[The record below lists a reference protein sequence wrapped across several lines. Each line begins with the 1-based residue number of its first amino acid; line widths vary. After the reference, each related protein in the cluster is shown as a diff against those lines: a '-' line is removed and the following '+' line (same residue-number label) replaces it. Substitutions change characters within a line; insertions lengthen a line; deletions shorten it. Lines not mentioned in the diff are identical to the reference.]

1 MKKFTIYDEKF
12 DFSYLIQLFR
22 VENLESF
29 AKYLAEI
36 WKDLVKRNKEG
47 ENGVNKLIFSKYYEL
62 NGIINTRLFS
72 VFDTNNDGL
81 LDIREFIIGMTTLFS
96 GNFEQLLKLIFNFYD
111 FDKDGK
117 INLNDIRV
125 VLSYIPIKGSEAYKK
140 VNLRYEKNNFN
151 DRIQIQNELLETL
164 TQIFKEREFIRQED
178 FNKIVADTNSDIF
191 ISILLHILEKRPFS
205 KDTVMVSEN
214 GTFQSTEEDR
224 NRYSENS
231 PFHGCRTP
239 PHFVKKPT
247 IKRFDSPTMKR
258 HGRTNFS
265 TNKRKENLI
274 NLNCEMKFSDIK
286 DDINKN
292 GTSVNLQRINF
303 DDDSISEIDLG
314 ENIIKDEK
322 KEEEKEESKKDV
334 NNEVMAPHR
343 KNKQI
348 LNKFKEGEVEEI
360 IINDSDLF
368 KKMSTNDSCVSD
380 DDELNEINYQ
390 GYLFKITKSNKLRRL
405 FFRLVFRDLFFFKD
419 KGIPNH
425 EGVHNLCGV
434 YLKLNSPLNKDGKVY
449 YSFSIIY
456 PLQTRNYY
464 SEDKNEIDN
473 WLKHLKKAI
482 DITPINENFDLKE
495 NLGRGQFGLVKIG
508 IHKLTGR
515 KVAIKIMNKKEMTN
529 KQLELVKTEIDILKI
544 CQHPNIIR
552 LYDVIENQEKIYIVT
567 EFCSGKD
574 LFSYIEKRGY
584 KLPEKRTAEI
594 IHKLATAVFYIHSF
608 GIVHRDLKP
617 ENILMTDNSDEADI
631 RLLDFGLSKII
642 GPNEKCREPYG
653 TLSYV
658 APEVLLDVPYTQKV
672 DIWSIGVITYLLLS
686 GCLPFDDRYSER
698 EIARKT
704 IEEPVPF
711 YPFIWN
717 KLSKEAMKFVQD
729 LLQKK
734 PEKRLS
740 IKELLKHE
748 WLKKYFGSKVESRD
762 KSNDL
767 TGNAFLNY
775 ATTVKK

>member
-1 MKKFTIYDEKF
+1 M
-12 DFSYLIQLFR
+12 
-22 VENLESF
+22 
-29 AKYLAEI
+29 
-36 WKDLVKRNKEG
+36 
-47 ENGVNKLIFSKYYEL
+47 KLI
-62 NGIINTRLFS
+62 
-72 VFDTNNDGL
+72 
-81 LDIREFIIGMTTLFS
+81 
-96 GNFEQLLKLIFNFYD
+96 
-111 FDKDGK
+111 
-117 INLNDIRV
+117 
-125 VLSYIPIKGSEAYKK
+125 
-140 VNLRYEKNNFN
+140 
-151 DRIQIQNELLETL
+151 
-164 TQIFKEREFIRQED
+164 
-178 FNKIVADTNSDIF
+178 
-191 ISILLHILEKRPFS
+191 
-205 KDTVMVSEN
+205 
-214 GTFQSTEEDR
+214 
-224 NRYSENS
+224 
-231 PFHGCRTP
+231 
-239 PHFVKKPT
+239 
-247 IKRFDSPTMKR
+247 
-258 HGRTNFS
+258 
-265 TNKRKENLI
+265 
-274 NLNCEMKFSDIK
+274 
-286 DDINKN
+286 
-292 GTSVNLQRINF
+292 
-303 DDDSISEIDLG
+303 
-314 ENIIKDEK
+314 
-322 KEEEKEESKKDV
+322 
-334 NNEVMAPHR
+334 
-343 KNKQI
+343 
-348 LNKFKEGEVEEI
+348 
-360 IINDSDLF
+360 
-368 KKMSTNDSCVSD
+368 
-380 DDELNEINYQ
+380 
-390 GYLFKITKSNKLRRL
+390 
-405 FFRLVFRDLFFFKD
+405 FFKD

-482 DITPINENFDLKE
+482 DITPLNENFDLKE

-515 KVAIKIMNKKEMTN
+515 KVAIKIINKKEMTI

-642 GPNEKCREPYG
+642 GPNEKCSEPYG

-734 PEKRLS
+734 ADKRLS

-762 KSNDL
+762 KSMDL
-767 TGNAFLNY
+767 TGNAFMNY